1 MRSKTRWHLAA
12 MVALVGVGGL
22 IAACGGDEKSAATS
36 TSAPTMSMP
45 AASTPAMTTTP
56 ASTSPISITGVWA
69 RSTPG
74 NPNETSA
81 VYAVISNS
89 GAADK
94 LLSASVDVSIAKTVE
109 THRTVR
115 VGDSMKMEPVPGWDV
130 PANGKLILE
139 PGGNHIMLL
148 NLTKALKSGDQF
160 PVTLKFEQAGTIVV
174 QAEVRTATGE
184 PAAPGGM
191 GAPGAMGGS
200 ATPTMMPG
208 R

>member
-1 MRSKTRWHLAA
+1 MRPKNHWHLV
-12 MVALVGVGGL
+12 MVVALVGLGGL
-22 IAACGGDEKSAATS
+22 IAACGGDEEPAATS
-36 TSAPTMSMP
+36 TAAPTMSMP
-45 AASTPAMTTTP
+45 ASSSPAATTTA
-56 ASTSPISITGVWA
+56 ASTSPISIAGVWA

-94 LLSASVDVSIAKTVE
+94 LLSASVDASIAKTVE

-115 VGDSMKMEPVPGWDV
+115 VGDSMKMEPIPGWDV
-130 PANGKLILE
+130 PANGKLTLE

-148 NLTKALKSGDQF
+148 NLTKALKAGEQF
-160 PVTLKFEQAGTIVV
+160 PVTLKFEKAGTIVV

-184 PAAPGGM
+184 PVAPGGM
-191 GAPGAMGGS
+191 GTPGAMGGS